1 MPVVSRKTLQTHAQL
16 SASAQST
23 IKETVV
29 FMDLAIHEV
38 FNFVDA
44 ASLLAELF
52 QSPRSD
58 SHHDYPCF

>member
-1 MPVVSRKTLQTHAQL
+1 
-16 SASAQST
+16 
-23 IKETVV
+23 
-29 FMDLAIHEV
+29 MDLAVHEV

-52 QSPRSD
+52 QTPRSD

>member
-1 MPVVSRKTLQTHAQL
+1 MPLVSRKTLQTHAQL

-23 IKETVV
+23 IKEAVV
-29 FMDLAIHEV
+29 FVDLAVHEV

-58 SHHDYPCF
+58 SHHDCACF

>member
-29 FMDLAIHEV
+29 FMDLAIHKV